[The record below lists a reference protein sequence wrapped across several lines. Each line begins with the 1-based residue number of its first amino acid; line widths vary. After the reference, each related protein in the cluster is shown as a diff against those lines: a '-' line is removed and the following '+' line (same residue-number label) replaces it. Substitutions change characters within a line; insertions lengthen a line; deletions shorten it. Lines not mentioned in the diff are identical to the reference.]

1 MLIPLGTD
9 RPLKRPTVVT
19 YALVVANVCV
29 FIAMSALERL
39 DPHGWEVVQRALWLD
54 PSRITPWN
62 LLTYAFL
69 HAGFLHLLGNM
80 LFLWTFGPNV
90 EDRFGRAGFFVF
102 YLAGAGAAGGL
113 HALFERAN
121 VVGASGAI
129 AAVTGAYLVLF
140 PRTQVRCFYIIF
152 LGMTSVPAWWFIG
165 FAVAWDFLYQGTG
178 ARDGV
183 AHLAHLGG
191 YAMGVGV
198 SVVLLWTRTLARE
211 PYDLFT
217 MGRQA
222 YRRRQFREVALRQ
235 QAEIERR
242 LDPARSA
249 AGARIEELAAARA
262 RVVGAAQKQDL
273 DGAAAAFKELVER
286 FAPEPGATLLSKRCQ
301 LDVGNHLFS
310 LRDHASAAY
319 CYERF
324 LEAYDK
330 DPEAPRIRLM
340 LGLINAR
347 YLNDPVRARQLLSG
361 LPPALHVEGDR
372 ELAQTLLEE
381 LG

>member
-9 RPLKRPTVVT
+9 RPLHRPTVVT
-19 YALVVANVCV
+19 YALVFMNLAV
-29 FIAMSALERL
+29 FVAMSALGRL
-39 DPHGWEVVQRALWLD
+39 APDDATRIYQTVWLH
-54 PSRITPWN
+54 PRHITPWG
-62 LLTYAFL
+62 LITYSFL
-69 HAGFLHLLGNM
+69 HSGYLHILGNM
-80 LFLWTFGPNV
+80 LILWTFGPNV
-90 EDRFGRAGFFVF
+90 EDRFGRIGFALF
-102 YLAGAGAAGGL
+102 YLAGAAASGGM
-113 HALFERAN
+113 HILFERAP

-140 PRTQVRCFYIIF
+140 PHTRVRCFYIFF

-165 FAVAWDFLYQGTG
+165 FAVAWDFLIQGSG

-191 YAMGVGV
+191 YTLGIGV
-198 SVVLLWTRTLARE
+198 SVLLLWSRALPRE

-222 YRRRQFREVALRQ
+222 YRRRQFREIAVRQ
-235 QAEIERR
+235 QVHIQKR
-242 LDPARSA
+242 LDPSRNPSGTDTEA
-249 AGARIEELAAARA
+249 LAAARA
-262 RVVGAAQKQDL
+262 KVVACAQKQDF

-286 FAPEPGATLLSKRCQ
+286 FGAEPGATLLSRRCQ
-301 LDVGNHLFS
+301 LDIGNHLFAQG
-310 LRDHASAAY
+310 DHSSAAY

-324 LEAYDK
+324 LEAYEK
-330 DPEAPRIRLM
+330 DAEAPRIRLM

-347 YLNDPVRARQLLSG
+347 YLNDPVRGRQLLVG
-361 LPPALHVEGDR
+361 LPPLLHAENDR
-372 ELAQTLLEE
+372 GLAQALLEE